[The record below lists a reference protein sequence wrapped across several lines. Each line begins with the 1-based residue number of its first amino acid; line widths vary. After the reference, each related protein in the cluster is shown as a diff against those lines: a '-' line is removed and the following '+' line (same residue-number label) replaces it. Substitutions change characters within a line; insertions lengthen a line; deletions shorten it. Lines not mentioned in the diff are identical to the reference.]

1 MTVKKLLIIIFFTII
16 TISNAQKFDPY
27 QSYRIKTYEIQQE
40 YLKRLTEHQ
49 ANIMQDLEQ
58 KLRQQQWQTSVI
70 SIMVIFMVLA
80 GLVLSGFQFYSDFKS
95 NGRSSVTLKIGSG
108 SFELSSTVIG
118 IVILALSFWFF
129 QTYIDKVYSVSVFNV
144 QPVDVTTFGVNR

>member
-1 MTVKKLLIIIFFTII
+1 MKKLLIIIFFTII